1 MLKSQA
7 FHREITVDPATQG
20 GERGGGGVFQNKTA
34 KLRTD
39 IINANI

>member
-1 MLKSQA
+1 MLNSQA

-20 GERGGGGVFQNKTA
+20 VGGGFQNKTA

>member
-7 FHREITVDPATQG
+7 FHREIIVDPATQG
-20 GERGGGGVFQNKTA
+20 GGGGGGFQNKTA
-34 KLRTD
+34 KLSTD